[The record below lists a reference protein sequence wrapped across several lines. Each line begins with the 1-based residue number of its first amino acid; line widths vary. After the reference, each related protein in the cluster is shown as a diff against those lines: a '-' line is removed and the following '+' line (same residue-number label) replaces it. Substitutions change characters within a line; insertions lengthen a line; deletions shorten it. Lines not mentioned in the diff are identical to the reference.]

1 MARRRS
7 RRRTKPQSINTVNFD
22 KSQVV
27 EKELQD
33 KISLWMLRAIVNLG
47 GHKEFIDNNNYF
59 NKDDIAYYLGLGKY
73 VDMDSDDFQRADVVD
88 YLKVYHQKLESRK
101 RFTTNKTLAKN
112 IKQISKLMNLNIYE
126 EQILEF
132 AILIHQ
138 YEVLEDTI
146 NLIGDNLNSS
156 QVKKII
162 SNLLDIPLEAVN
174 DAFHSSSKFSKSSIL
189 LIDKDGTNNITRKL
203 DPISEQFFDN
213 MLNLDENIEV
223 MIKDSVR
230 ACNKGDLNLKDYT
243 HIKKDVDILV
253 PYLQSSIQ
261 SKQTGVN
268 ILLYGLPG
276 TGKTELSKTIAKT
289 IKTKL
294 FEISYADEDDEP
306 IDGKKRLKAY
316 KTAQSLL
323 TNQKTLLMY
332 DEAED
337 IFESNSGG
345 WFSPPS
351 RQRDKAWINRVLETN
366 TIPTIWITN
375 NINSIDN
382 ALVRRFDMS
391 IEVPIPTKNK
401 RAEIIKNYSGQLL
414 DKKTIEAL
422 ALHEDIA
429 PALISSTAKVVNSID
444 VEDKSK
450 AFSQILNNT
459 LKAQGYNEVKENTSS
474 SLPSVY
480 NPNFINT
487 TTDLEELTHG
497 IKETQNARLCLYGA
511 AGTGKSAFGK
521 YIAQTLDKPVI
532 LKKVSDLQSMY
543 VGQCEKNIARAF
555 EEAKDENAVL
565 IFDEVDSFLQDRENA
580 TASWQVSQVN
590 EMLVQMENFDG
601 IFIATTNLMDNLD
614 KASLR
619 RFDLKLEFDYLKPT
633 QAWEMFLSYCKDLKI
648 RKPTVSFRS
657 GVESLR
663 HLTPGDF
670 AAVMRQNRFRP
681 IKNVKN
687 FITRLEDE
695 IKVKNVDSSRK
706 MGFIH

>member
-7 RRRTKPQSINTVNFD
+7 RRKSKSLSTVNFD
-22 KSQVV
+22 KSLLV

-47 GHKEFIDNNNYF
+47 GHKEFIDKNNYF
-59 NKDDIAYYLGLGKY
+59 NKDDMAYYLELGKY
-73 VDMDSDDFQRADVVD
+73 VDMDSDDFQRSQPIGI
-88 YLKVYHQKLESRK
+88 LKTHHAKLENRK
-101 RFTTNKTLAKN
+101 RFTSNKTLTKN

-132 AILIHQ
+132 SILIHQ

-146 NLIGDNLNSS
+146 DLVGNNLNSS

-162 SNLLDIPLEAVN
+162 SNLLDIPLKVVN
-174 DAFHSSSKFSKSSIL
+174 DVFHSQSKFSKSSIL
-189 LIDKDGTNNITRKL
+189 TIDKGNANNITRKL
-203 DPISEQFFDN
+203 EPISDEFFDN
-213 MLNLDENIEV
+213 MLNIDEDISV

-230 ACNKGDLNLKDYT
+230 PCNKGNLNLKDYT
-243 HIKKDVDILV
+243 HIKKDIDILV
-253 PYLQSSIQ
+253 PYLQSTIASN
-261 SKQTGVN
+261 QTGVN

-294 FEISYADEDDEP
+294 FEISYADSDDDA

-316 KTAQSLL
+316 KTAQALL
-323 TNQKTLLMY
+323 TNQKTILMY

-337 IFESNSGG
+337 IFESSGG
-345 WFSPPS
+345 GFFAPSS

-375 NINSIDN
+375 NIHSIDN
-382 ALVRRFDMS
+382 ALVRRFNMS

-401 RAEIIKNYSGQLL
+401 RVEIIKNYSGDLL
-414 DKKTIEAL
+414 DKKTIENL
-422 ALHEDIA
+422 SLHEDIA
-429 PALISSTAKVVNSID
+429 PALISSTTKVVNCID

-459 LKAQGYNEVKENTSS
+459 LKAQGYKEVKQIKTDG
-474 SLPSVY
+474 LPNVY

-487 TTDLEELTHG
+487 RTNLEELTQG
-497 IKETQNARLCLYGA
+497 IKETSNARLCLYGA

-532 LKKVSDLQSMY
+532 LKKVSDLQSKWI
-543 VGQCEKNIARAF
+543 GECEKNIANAF
-555 EEAKDENAVL
+555 EEAKEENAVL
-565 IFDEVDSFLQDRENA
+565 IFDEVDSFLQDRTKA
-580 TASWQVSQVN
+580 GASWEISQVN

-633 QAWEMFLSYCKDLKI
+633 QAWDMFLSYCKDLKI
-648 RKPTVSFRS
+648 RKPALSFKS
-657 GVESLR
+657 KVESLQ

-670 AAVMRQNRFRP
+670 AAVLRQNRFRP
-681 IKNVKN
+681 IKDIKD
-687 FITRLEDE
+687 FIQRLEDE

-706 MGFIH
+706 MGFII

>member
-7 RRRTKPQSINTVNFD
+7 RRKSQSLSTVNFD
-22 KSQVV
+22 KSLLV

-47 GHKEFIDNNNYF
+47 GHKEFIDKNNYF
-59 NKDDIAYYLGLGKY
+59 NKDDMAYYLELSKY
-73 VDMDSDDFQRADVVD
+73 VDMDSDNFQRSQPIGI
-88 YLKVYHQKLESRK
+88 LKTHHAKLENRK
-101 RFTTNKTLAKN
+101 KFTSNKTLTKN

-126 EQILEF
+126 ELILEF
-132 AILIHQ
+132 SILVHQ

-146 NLIGDNLNSS
+146 DLVGNNLNSS

-162 SNLLDIPLEAVN
+162 SNLLDIPLKAVN
-174 DAFHSSSKFSKSSIL
+174 DVFHSQSKFSKSSIL
-189 LIDKDGTNNITRKL
+189 TIDKGSTNNITRKL
-203 DPISEQFFDN
+203 EPISDVFFDN
-213 MLNLDENIEV
+213 MLNIDEDISV
-223 MIKDSVR
+223 MIKDCVR
-230 ACNKGDLNLKDYT
+230 PCNKGNLNLKDYT
-243 HIKKDVDILV
+243 HIKKDIDILV
-253 PYLQSSIQ
+253 PYLQSTIASN
-261 SKQTGVN
+261 QTGVN

-294 FEISYADEDDEP
+294 FEISYADEADEA

-316 KTAQSLL
+316 KTAQALL
-323 TNQKTLLMY
+323 TNQKTILMY

-337 IFESNSGG
+337 IFENSGG
-345 WFSPPS
+345 GFFSPSS

-375 NINSIDN
+375 NIHSIDN

-401 RAEIIKNYSGQLL
+401 RVEIIKNYSGDLL
-414 DKKTIEAL
+414 DKKTIENL

-459 LKAQGYNEVKENTSS
+459 LKAQGYNEVKQIKTDG
-474 SLPSVY
+474 LPNVY

-487 TTDLEELTHG
+487 TVNLKELTQG
-497 IKETQNARLCLYGA
+497 IKETSNARLCLYGA

-521 YIAQTLDKPVI
+521 YIAQTLDKTVI
-532 LKKVSDLQSMY
+532 LKKVSDLQSKW
-543 VGQCEKNIARAF
+543 VGECEKNIANAF
-555 EEAKDENAVL
+555 EEAKEENAVL
-565 IFDEVDSFLQDRENA
+565 IFDEVDSFLSSRENA
-580 TASWQVSQVN
+580 SASWQVSQVN

-633 QAWEMFLSYCKDLKI
+633 QSWEMFLAYCKDLKI
-648 RKPTVSFRS
+648 RKPAVSLKS

-670 AAVMRQNRFRP
+670 AVVLRQNRFRP
-681 IKNVKN
+681 IKNVKD
-687 FITRLEDE
+687 FIQRLEDE
-695 IKVKNVDSSRK
+695 ISVKNVDTSKK
-706 MGFIH
+706 MGFIV